1 MRRAHSGLTLVE
13 LLIVVVL
20 IGLLAML
27 ASPLTGN
34 WVNGARVGESLAA
47 MEQAVGQAKAA
58 ALRNPAAIQGPD
70 AASAICLSTD
80 GVLSVRPAKP
90 AAPPNVAEAATCGAG
105 GPAPLWSTRLP
116 ANVTIKIGT
125 AAWSC
130 SCFTNRALLTTSGIP
145 CGGCG
150 TSLAFTITSGSG
162 WGEEHETLEFH

>member
-1 MRRAHSGLTLVE
+1 MRCSQSGLTLVE
-13 LLIVVVL
+13 LMIVVLL
-20 IGLLAML
+20 IGLLALM

-58 ALRNPAAIQGPD
+58 ALRNPAAIQGTD

-90 AAPPNVAEAATCGAG
+90 AAPPNAAEAATCDAG

-116 ANVTIKIGT
+116 ANVTVKIGT

-130 SCFTNRALLTTSGIP
+130 SCFTNRALLTTLGTA
-145 CGGCG
+145 CGSCG
-150 TSLAFTITSGSG
+150 NSLAFTISAGT
-162 WGEEHETLEFH
+162 ENDTHEFH